1 MQYWWHH
8 KTRHAPFGLSVALL
22 LGFCGL
28 LGLGLWHLFS
38 ERKIGLPEIV
48 LPEAINTRNSPALVH
63 DMYQTQIKD
72 LLVRLD
78 TPDATV
84 VSDVEK
90 GLFSVRVPK
99 EKLDA
104 HLAAVLAF
112 NHLTKDASE
121 PAKLVPQLKTI
132 LNDLLK

>member
-1 MQYWWHH
+1 M
-8 KTRHAPFGLSVALL
+8 A
-22 LGFCGL
+22 
-28 LGLGLWHLFS
+28 
-38 ERKIGLPEIV
+38 IV
-48 LPEAINTRNSPALVH
+48 
-63 DMYQTQIKD
+63 
-72 LLVRLD
+72 VRLD